1 MYEIPNTK
9 SNLIQKGE
17 NMKKHILSLTLGSLL
32 VSALSAEDDGFYTS
46 VGYQIGEAAQMV
58 TNTKGI
64 QELSDNYEKLN
75 NLLTRYSTLNTLIKL
90 SADPSAVSGAINNL
104 NAGATGLLKEK
115 TNSPAYQAVSLA
127 LNAAVGLWNT
137 IGYAIM
143 CGNGN
148 GTGSGPGSVIFNN
161 QPGQSSTAI
170 TCNRYE
176 ATGPGKSMSID
187 EFKKLNEAYQIIQQ
201 ALKNQN
207 GFPELGGNGAKVSV
221 KYSYECKQENE
232 NSNINGGVN
241 QFCEAKN
248 GSSSSGSGSNGS
260 NGTSTQTTT
269 QDGVTIT
276 TTYNSNKATVK
287 FDITNNAQ
295 QLLNQAANIMQVL
308 NTQCPLVRSTH
319 NENAPGGGQPWGLST
334 SGNACQIFQ
343 QEFSEVTSMIKN
355 AQEIVAQSKIANAN
369 QKAEIANP
377 SNFNPFTDASFAQ
390 SMLKNARAQAE
401 MFNLA
406 EQVKQNL
413 EVMQNNNNVN
423 ENLGGFGTGMTN
435 FVSAFLASCRTDG
448 TLPNAGVTN
457 NTWGAGCAYVGETIT
472 ALNNS
477 IAHFGTQAQQIQ
489 QAENIADTLVNF
501 KSRYSELGNTYN
513 SITTALSSIPNAQSL
528 QNAVSKKNNPYSP
541 QGIETNYYL
550 NQNSYNQIQTI
561 NQELGRNPFR
571 KVGIVSSQTNNG
583 AMNGIGIQ
591 VGYKQFFGQKRR
603 WGARYYGFFDYN
615 HAFIKS
621 SFFNSASDVWTY
633 GFGADALYNFI
644 NDKATNF
651 LGKNNKL
658 SVGLFGGIALAGT
671 SWLNSEYVNL
681 ATMNNVYNAKMNVAN
696 FQFLFNMGVRM
707 NLARSKKK
715 GSDHAAQHGIE
726 LGLKIPTINT
736 NYYSFMGA
744 ELKYRRL
751 YSVYL
756 NYVFAY

>member
-1 MYEIPNTK
+1 
-9 SNLIQKGE
+9 
-17 NMKKHILSLTLGSLL
+17 MKKHILSLTLGSLL

-46 VGYQIGEAAQMV
+46 VGYQIGEATQMV
-58 TNTKGI
+58 KNTKGI

-148 GTGSGPGSVIFNN
+148 GTGSGPGSVVFNG
-161 QPGQSSTAI
+161 QPGQNSTSI

-201 ALKNQN
+201 ALKSQN
-207 GFPELGGNGAKVSV
+207 EFPELGSNGTSV
-221 KYSYECKQENE
+221 EVNYEYECKQGNGIYGG
-232 NSNINGGVN
+232 INGGVN

-248 GSSSSGSGSNGS
+248 G
-260 NGTSTQTTT
+260 TSTQTTN

-276 TTYNSNKATVK
+276 TTYGNNKATVK
-287 FDITNNAQ
+287 FNITNNAQ
-295 QLLNQAANIMQVL
+295 ELLNQAANIMQVL
-308 NTQCPLVRSTH
+308 NTQCPLVRSTS
-319 NENAPGGGQPWGLST
+319 NEDAAGNGSPWGLST
-334 SGNACQIFQ
+334 SGDACTIFQ
-343 QEFSEVTSMIKN
+343 QEFSQVTSMIKN

-369 QKAEIANP
+369 QKAEIKNP
-377 SNFNPFTDASFAQ
+377 NNFNPFTDASFAQ
-390 SMLKNARAQAE
+390 GMLANAKAQTE
-401 MFNLA
+401 ILTLA

-413 EVMQNNNNVN
+413 EVMENNNNVN
-423 ENLGGFGTGMTN
+423 EKLAGFGEGMTN
-435 FVSAFLASCRTDG
+435 FVSAFLASCKSDG

-457 NTWGAGCAYVGETIT
+457 NTWGAGCAYVQETIT

-477 IAHFGTQAQQIQ
+477 IAHFGTQAEQIQ
-489 QAENIADTLVNF
+489 QAENIADTLVHF
-501 KSRYSELGNTYN
+501 KSRYNELGNTYN
-513 SITTALSSIPNAQSL
+513 SITTALSNIPNAQSL

-571 KVGIVSSQTNNG
+571 KLGIVSSQTNNG

-591 VGYKQFFGQKRR
+591 VGYKQFFGQKRK

-707 NLARSKKK
+707 NLARPKKK
-715 GSDHAAQHGIE
+715 DSDHAAQHGIE

>member
-1 MYEIPNTK
+1 
-9 SNLIQKGE
+9 
-17 NMKKHILSLTLGSLL
+17 MKKHILSLTLGSLL
-32 VSALSAEDDGFYTS
+32 VSTLSAEDDGFYTS

-58 TNTKGI
+58 KNTKGI
-64 QELSDNYEKLN
+64 QQLSDNYEKLN

-148 GTGSGPGSVIFNN
+148 GTGSGPGSVIFNGE
-161 QPGQSSTAI
+161 PGQKSTQI

-207 GFPELGGNGAKVSV
+207 GFPELGGNGTKVSV
-221 KYSYECKQENE
+221 SYEYECKK
-232 NSNINGGVN
+232 NSDDINNINGGVN
-241 QFCEAKN
+241 QFCQAKN
-248 GSSSSGSGSNGS
+248 GSGSSSGS

-276 TTYNSNKATVK
+276 TTYGNKDKATVK

-308 NTQCPLVRSTH
+308 NTQCPLVRSTN
-319 NENAPGGGQPWGLST
+319 NENANGNGNPWGLNT
-334 SGNACQIFQ
+334 SGDACQIFK
-343 QEFSEVTSMIKN
+343 QEFSQVTSMIKN
-355 AQEIVAQSKIANAN
+355 AQEIVVQSQIANTN
-369 QKAEIANP
+369 QKAEISNP

-390 SMLKNARAQAE
+390 NMLKNARAQAE

-423 ENLGGFGTGMTN
+423 EKLAGFGEGMTN
-435 FVSAFLASCRTDG
+435 FVSAFLASCRDGGG
-448 TLPNAGVTN
+448 TLPDAGVTD
-457 NTWGAGCAYVGETIT
+457 NTWGAGCAYVEETIT

-477 IAHFGTQAQQIQ
+477 LAHFGTQAEQIQ

-501 KSRYSELGNTYN
+501 KSRYNELGNTYN
-513 SITTALSSIPNAQSL
+513 SITTALSSIPNGSSL

-591 VGYKQFFGQKRR
+591 VGYKQFFGQKRK

-681 ATMNNVYNAKMNVAN
+681 ATVNNVYNAKMNVAN

-707 NLARSKKK
+707 NLARPKKK
-715 GSDHAAQHGIE
+715 DSDHAAQHGIE